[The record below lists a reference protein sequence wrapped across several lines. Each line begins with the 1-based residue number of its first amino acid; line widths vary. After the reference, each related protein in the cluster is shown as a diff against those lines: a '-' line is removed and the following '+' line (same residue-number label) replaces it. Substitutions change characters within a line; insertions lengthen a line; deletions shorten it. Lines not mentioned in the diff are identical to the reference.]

1 MKGQRNLNPSEIEQG
16 RFALVFNHQ
25 LHDDEPPHPLEVRF
39 DWDGATSASFELNS
53 WDSPDEPSFGVQ
65 VNNDPVTGWASW
77 VNGEDVLIAFARP
90 MADEEGWA
98 RVESGAPGGA
108 LHDYGGELDEPET
121 WVSFAML
128 INAVVL
134 DQPVANM
141 SRQTY

>member
-1 MKGQRNLNPSEIEQG
+1 MRNLNPSEIEPG

-25 LHDDEPPHPLEVRF
+25 LHDDEPAHALVVRF
-39 DWDGATSASFELNS
+39 DWDGGTAASFELDS
-53 WDSPDEPSFGVQ
+53 WDNPDEPTFGVEL
-65 VNNDPVTGWASW
+65 NSDPVTGWASW
-77 VNGEDVLIAFARP
+77 LNGDDALIAFVRP
-90 MADEEGWA
+90 LADEEGWA
-98 RVESGAPGGA
+98 RVDGGAPGSS
-108 LHDYGGELDEPET
+108 LHDFDGELHEPET

>member
-1 MKGQRNLNPSEIEQG
+1 MNPSDIEPG

-25 LHDDEPPHPLEVRF
+25 LHDDEPAYPLVVRF
-39 DWDGATSASFELNS
+39 DWDGRNAASFEMDFWEN
-53 WDSPDEPSFGVQ
+53 PDEPSFGAQ
-65 VNNDPVTGWASW
+65 MNSDPISGWATW
-77 VNGEDVLIAFARP
+77 ANGEDVLIAFARP
-90 MADEEGWA
+90 MSDEEGWA
-98 RVESGAPGGA
+98 RVESGAPGAA
-108 LHDYGGELDEPET
+108 LHEVEGEHEEPET